1 MCNDECDFKCVN
13 KYKTKLE
20 LFDKF
25 VIASVFIIVFI
36 SLAGIIYNS
45 LQLANCVI

>member
-1 MCNDECDFKCVN
+1 MCNDECDFKCVE

-25 VIASVFIIVFI
+25 VIASVFIIIFI
-36 SLAGIIYNS
+36 SFFGIVYNAINIAS
-45 LQLANCVI
+45 CSI

>member
-1 MCNDECDFKCVN
+1 MCNDESDFKCVS
-13 KYKTKLE
+13 KCKSKLE

-36 SLAGIIYNS
+36 SFFGIVYNAINI
-45 LQLANCVI
+45 ANCSI